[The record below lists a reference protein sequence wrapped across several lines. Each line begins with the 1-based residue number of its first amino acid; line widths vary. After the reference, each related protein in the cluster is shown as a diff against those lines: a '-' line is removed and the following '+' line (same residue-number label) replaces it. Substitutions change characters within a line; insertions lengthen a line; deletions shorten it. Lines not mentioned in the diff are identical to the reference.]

1 MAEPLLASPPHWTM
15 TTLEPKKGGAFI
27 THVDSGGTPST
38 GREENW
44 DGEIPW
50 LTPKEITRNG
60 DNIFV
65 SATERNITDLGLSSS
80 AAKRLPSGTVM
91 LTKRAPVGAVAI
103 NAIPMATNQGFL
115 NYRCGDQLRPLF
127 LAHWLKVN
135 VLYLKQIANGSTYRE
150 LYKSDLFEFH
160 IGIPPIEE
168 QDAILSVINAL
179 QYVALLGL
187 PIAQSVVSP
196 EEMLRVQNQS
206 RRLEAIREYMT
217 VHLLSGSLSASKVS
231 TLFEAKVDA

>member
-1 MAEPLLASPPHWTM
+1 MAEPLLTRPPHWTM
-15 TTLEPKKGGAFI
+15 TTLVPKKGGTFV

-38 GREENW
+38 RNEDNW
-44 DGEIPW
+44 DGQIPW
-50 LTPKEITRNG
+50 LTPKEITRNSH
-60 DNIFV
+60 NIFV
-65 SATERNITDLGLSSS
+65 SVTERNITDVGISGS
-80 AAKRLPSGTVM
+80 AAKLLPSNTVM

-115 NYRCGDQLRPLF
+115 NFRCGDQLRPMF

-135 VLYLKQIANGSTYRE
+135 VPYLKQVANGSTYRE

-168 QDAILSVINAL
+168 QDGILSVINAL
-179 QYVALLGL
+179 QFVALLGL
-187 PIAQSVVSP
+187 PIEQSVVSP
-196 EEMLRVQNQS
+196 EEMLSVQNQS

-217 VHLLSGSLSASKVS
+217 VHLLSGTLSASKVS
-231 TLFEAKVDA
+231 SLFEAKVNA